1 MTKGGTLRIKKG
13 QTVRAVLE
21 VPTFRLRVV
30 DGPDRGTEVA
40 LVMPRIRVGTGDEN
54 DLVLTDP
61 KVSGQHLEVLQLG
74 ERVVLR
80 DLDSTNGTRVRGLR
94 VTEVDLEP
102 GLVAELGDSQVR
114 VEWGVEEH
122 HGLAAGATDRLGDLV
137 GASEPMRA
145 LYSTLR
151 AVAPSQATVLLT
163 GETGTGKE
171 LVARALHELS
181 GREGPLVTYNCG
193 AASSELMG
201 SDLFGHVKGAFTGA
215 AESREGAFR
224 RAGRGTLFLDEVG
237 DLAPGLQA
245 HLLRALENREVT
257 PVGSDETLRVNVRLV
272 AATNRDLGE
281 MVEAGSFR
289 RDLLHRLSV
298 VPVEL
303 PPLRERPGDVDL
315 LVDEL
320 LSSHG
325 FAVELSEAARD
336 ALRSHSWPGNV
347 RELRNLL
354 ERLDAT
360 CRGRVAE
367 PGDLR
372 LPSDSAAAPGAAA
385 SGGTLEELERARI
398 LEAMEKHQGNRSAVA
413 RELGLARSTL
423 LRKLRAY
430 GVEGAD

>member
-21 VPTFRLRVV
+21 VPTFRLRVME
-30 DGPDRGTEVA
+30 GPDRGSELA
-40 LVMPRIRVGTGDEN
+40 LALPRIRIGTAEES

-61 KVSGQHLEVLQLG
+61 KVSGAHCEVLQLG

-80 DLDSTNGTRVRGLR
+80 DLDSTNGTLVRGLR

-102 GLVAELGDSQVR
+102 GLVCELGDSRVR

-122 HGLAAGATDRLGDLV
+122 HGLAAATTDRLGALV

-145 LYSTLR
+145 LYSTIR

-163 GETGTGKE
+163 GESGTGKE
-171 LVARALHELS
+171 LVARALHEAS
-181 GREGPLVTYNCG
+181 GRPGQLVTYNCG
-193 AASSELMG
+193 AASTELMG

-215 AESREGAFR
+215 AASREGAFR
-224 RAGRGTLFLDEVG
+224 RAAQGTLFLDEVG

-257 PVGSDETLRVNVRLV
+257 PVGSDETERVNVRLV
-272 AATNRDLGE
+272 AATNRDLAA
-281 MVEAGSFR
+281 MVGAGAFR
-289 RDLLHRLSV
+289 GDLYHRLAV
-298 VPVEL
+298 VPVAL
-303 PPLRERPGDVDL
+303 PPLRERPDDLDL
-315 LVDEL
+315 LISEL
-320 LSSHG
+320 VERCG
-325 FAVELSEAARD
+325 FAVELSDAARR
-336 ALRSHSWPGNV
+336 AMGEHAWPGNV

-354 ERLDAT
+354 ERLDAV
-360 CRGRVAE
+360 CRGRPVE
-367 PGDLR
+367 PADLG
-372 LPSDSAAAPGAAA
+372 LPTSEGRAPA
-385 SGGTLEELERARI
+385 SGGTLEELERSRI
-398 LEAMEKHQGNRSAVA
+398 LEAMAKHGGNRSAVA

-430 GVEGAD
+430 GVADEG